1 MLAPD
6 LDTVRLFL
14 HVLGAVV
21 WVGGQIVLVALL
33 PVLRDAGGTVSR
45 DAARAWN
52 RVGWGAFALVVATGI
67 WNLFEVSLGDRPTS
81 YQVTVFVKL
90 LVVAIAGGAAA
101 VHALTPS
108 TKVLAISGAVGGLA
122 SLAAVFLGVLLR
134 G

>member
-1 MLAPD
+1 VLAPD
-6 LDTVRLFL
+6 LDTVRIFL
-14 HVLGAVV
+14 HVLGASI
-21 WVGGQIVLVALL
+21 WVGGQIVLVGLL
-33 PVLRDAGGTVSR
+33 PVLRGAGGTVAR

-52 RVGWGAFALVVATGI
+52 KVAWGAFALLLVTGV

-90 LVVAIAGGAAA
+90 LVVALAGGAAA

-108 TKVLAISGAVGGLA
+108 KQVLAISGAVGGLA